1 MDTEDTDLS
10 LTRGQQLLARAA
22 AFLPDLAQAHVETMK
37 IGVRPMPQDERP
49 IVGPVPGIN
58 GFYVAVTH
66 SGVTLAPLVGQ
77 LAAQEIT
84 SGQASPELAE
94 YRIERFGVLASA

>member
-1 MDTEDTDLS
+1 
-10 LTRGQQLLARAA
+10 
-22 AFLPDLAQAHVETMK
+22 
-37 IGVRPMPQDERP
+37 MPQDERP
-49 IVGPVPGIN
+49 IVGAVPGVS

-84 SGQASPELAE
+84 TGQPSPMLVP
-94 YRIERFGVLASA
+94 YRIERFGRLTAPLA